1 MLMKPFTALPIVALF
16 VIVGCQQNA
25 VILPNSDSSLNKP
38 AKAFQEEAIAHFPY
52 PADLPRG
59 GELPARAEIGYM
71 VDVITL
77 VNYSKQDWSDVE
89 LWVNKQYVLPM
100 AMLAATAEGS
110 KATRIPFKIIYDDR
124 GQHFPS
130 SGATVD
136 TLELKL
142 NGKMYDVPKQ
152 IGG

>member
-1 MLMKPFTALPIVALF
+1 MRFIVPSIALLAL
-16 VIVGCQQNA
+16 VGCQQNA
-25 VILPNSDSSLNKP
+25 VLLPNSDSSLNKP
-38 AKAFQEEAIAHFPY
+38 AKAFADEAAKHFPY
-52 PADLPRG
+52 PADLERG

-77 VNYSKQDWSDVE
+77 VNFSKQDWTDVE
-89 LWVNKQYVLPM
+89 LWVNKSYMVP
-100 AMLAATAEGS
+100 LATVKANAEGV
-110 KATRIPFKIIYDDR
+110 KAERIAFKYLYNST

-130 SGATVD
+130 NGALVD